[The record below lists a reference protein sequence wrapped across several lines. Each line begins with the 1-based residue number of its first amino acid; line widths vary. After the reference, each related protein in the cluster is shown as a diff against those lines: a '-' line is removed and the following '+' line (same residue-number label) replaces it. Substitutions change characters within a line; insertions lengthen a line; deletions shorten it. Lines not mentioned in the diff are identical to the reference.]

1 MCLAFPAVL
10 KSVDG
15 KRGIVEVNGEER
27 KVKLGFL
34 KVKPGDYVVIHA
46 NRVVDTISEEE
57 YLKTM
62 EALQG
67 L

>member
-1 MCLAFPAVL
+1 MCLAFPARI

-15 KRGIVEVNGEER
+15 NKGFVEVNGEKR

-34 KVKPGDYVVIHA
+34 KVKPGDYVVVHA

-57 YLKTM
+57 YLKTVK
-62 EALQG
+62 ALRV